1 MIKLSSVLLVDDD
14 PLTNDLNERLL
25 KQLHVAD
32 RYLAVNDGAQALTAL
47 ENLAAE
53 AQTTSPV
60 LVLLDVKMPGMD
72 GMAFVEAYQK
82 LPADRQE
89 AVVIVMHTASMSSV
103 DLGRIESRPGQQ
115 APHQGQARHHPAA
128 AFPAPVSDRVRVSL
142 SARQRAQP
150 ARTIGPL
157 VLPFPTTVPLG

>member
-1 MIKLSSVLLVDDD
+1 
-14 PLTNDLNERLL
+14 
-25 KQLHVAD
+25 
-32 RYLAVNDGAQALTAL
+32 L

-103 DLGRIESRPGQQ
+103 DLGRIESLPIAGL
-115 APHQGQARHHPAA
+115 
-128 AFPAPVSDRVRVSL
+128 VSKPLTKDKL
-142 SARQRAQP
+142 DTILQLHFQRQ
-150 ARTIGPL
+150 
-157 VLPFPTTVPLG
+157 FPTG

>member
-53 AQTTSPV
+53 AQPTSPV

-103 DLGRIESRPGQQ
+103 DLGRIESLPIAGL
-115 APHQGQARHHPAA
+115 
-128 AFPAPVSDRVRVSL
+128 VSKPLTKDKL
-142 SARQRAQP
+142 DTILQLHFQRQ
-150 ARTIGPL
+150 
-157 VLPFPTTVPLG
+157 FPTG